1 MEQDLERAAWEGSC
15 VRMKYDLQG
24 ENKLTRKPRLSVVPR
39 LLGSWDSLGKYTGV
53 SCHFLL
59 QGILP
64 TQGPN
69 LSPAL
74 AGKVFTVVPP
84 EKP

>member
-24 ENKLTRKPRLSVVPR
+24 ENKLTGKPRLSIVPR
-39 LLGSWDSLGKYTGV
+39 LLGSWDSPGKHTGV
-53 SCHFLL
+53 SCPFLL

-64 TQGPN
+64 TQGLN
-69 LSPAL
+69 LSPAV
-74 AGKVFTVVPP
+74 AGEFFTVAPP

>member
-1 MEQDLERAAWEGSC
+1 
-15 VRMKYDLQG
+15 MKYDLQG
-24 ENKLTRKPRLSVVPR
+24 ENKLTRKPRLSIVPR
-39 LLGSWDSLGKYTGV
+39 LLGSQDSLGKHTGV
-53 SCHFLL
+53 GRHFLL

-64 TQGPN
+64 TQGLN

-74 AGKVFTVVPP
+74 ADEFFTIVLP